1 MLNRLTGSRLI
12 FATLILAMTLNGQ
25 AEATR
30 LGGGRSA
37 GMQRNNISRQA
48 PAQPAPQ
55 PAPQAPARQQ
65 GKAGIG
71 TALAGAAVGA
81 AAGYALARTGD
92 HTNHASDSA
101 PAPDTNT
108 GGVPWGWLL
117 LLGLLTFAGF
127 MFLRRRE
134 RPIVD
139 PYPETRPVPG
149 WNDPTKLNTQGQK
162 VYRIGENVM
171 RNGQPAP
178 QKLPEGTDTAAFLR
192 HAKASFQHLQAL
204 NSPEQLEE
212 LRKYLTP
219 ELYAALHD
227 EIDANRDIAD
237 FPSLDID
244 LLDITE
250 EQQQI
255 VASVRFKG
263 LVSERVHAPV
273 VPFEEI
279 WHFTKQPAPGARW
292 LLAGIEQTA

>member
-1 MLNRLTGSRLI
+1 MLNRLTGSRL
-12 FATLILAMTLNGQ
+12 FLATLILAMTLSAQ
-25 AEATR
+25 AEAAR

-37 GMQRNNISRQA
+37 GMQRNNISRPVTPPTQA
-48 PAQPAPQ
+48 APQ
-55 PAPQAPARQQ
+55 QAPQAPVRQQ
-65 GKAGIG
+65 GRAGIG
-71 TALAGAAVGA
+71 AALAGAAVGA
-81 AAGYALARTGD
+81 AAGYALARSGD
-92 HTNHASDSA
+92 HASV
-101 PAPDTNT
+101 PAQATDTSS

-178 QKLPEGTDTAAFLR
+178 QKMPEGTDTAAFLR

-204 NSPEQLEE
+204 NSPDQLDE

-219 ELYAALHD
+219 ELYAALRD
-227 EIDANRDIAD
+227 EIDVNRDIAD

-250 EQQQI
+250 ELQQV

-263 LVSERVHAPV
+263 LVSERVQAPV

-279 WHFTKQPAPGARW
+279 WHFTKQPVPGARW
-292 LLAGIEQTA
+292 LLAGIEQPV

>member
-1 MLNRLTGSRLI
+1 MLNRLTGSRL
-12 FATLILAMTLNGQ
+12 FLATLILALTLGAQ
-25 AEATR
+25 AEAAR

-37 GMQRNNISRQA
+37 GMQRGQISRQA
-48 PAQPAPQ
+48 PPPQ
-55 PAPQAPARQQ
+55 REAPQAPPAQR
-65 GKAGIG
+65 GNAGVG

-81 AAGYALARTGD
+81 AAGYALARSGN
-92 HTNHASDSA
+92 NHASGAAESS
-101 PAPDTNT
+101 

-134 RPIVD
+134 RPIVNA
-139 PYPETRPVPG
+139 YPETRPVPG

-162 VYRIGENVM
+162 VYRIGENAM
-171 RNGQPAP
+171 SNGQQAP

-204 NSPEQLEE
+204 NSPDQLEE

-219 ELYAALHD
+219 ELFTALHD

-244 LLDITE
+244 LLDVA
-250 EQQQI
+250 EQPGQV

-263 LVSERVHAPV
+263 LVSERVNAPAI
-273 VPFEEI
+273 PFEEV

-292 LLAGIEQTA
+292 LLAGIEQPV